1 MYGSI
6 TSDKLKDFHSVK
18 NSTKI
23 ALTSAFVGIL
33 LFGGQMPNAFA
44 QQPQSQSS
52 ANTSV
57 LRIGSRGQAVKEA
70 QIVLKQEGFYKGPI
84 NGIFSSQMQSAVKA
98 FQRSESITAD
108 GIIGAETQAA
118 FK

>member
-1 MYGSI
+1 M
-6 TSDKLKDFHSVK
+6 K
-18 NSTKI
+18 NLTKI
-23 ALTSAFVGIL
+23 ALVSGFVGIL
-33 LFGGQMPNAFA
+33 LFAGQMPNAEA
-44 QQPQSQSS
+44 QSS

-70 QIVLKQEGFYKGPI
+70 QVVLKQEGLYKGPI
-84 NGIFSSQMQSAVKA
+84 NGIFTSQMQSAVKA
-98 FQRSESITAD
+98 FQRSESITPD